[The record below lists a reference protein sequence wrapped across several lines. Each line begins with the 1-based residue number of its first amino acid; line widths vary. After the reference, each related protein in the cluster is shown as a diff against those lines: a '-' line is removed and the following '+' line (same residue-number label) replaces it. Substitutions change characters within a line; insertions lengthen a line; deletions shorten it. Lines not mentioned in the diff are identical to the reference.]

1 MLGAAHTRFIG
12 GYVMSTLI
20 ENGYTITQHKDYIV
34 SVSKNGKDI
43 VRFAFKRELSGN
55 ELSEL
60 AFWVRCR

>member
-1 MLGAAHTRFIG
+1 
-12 GYVMSTLI
+12 MSTLV
-20 ENGYTITQHKDYIV
+20 ENGYTVTQHKDYIV

-43 VRFAFKRELSGN
+43 VRFAFKRELSGD